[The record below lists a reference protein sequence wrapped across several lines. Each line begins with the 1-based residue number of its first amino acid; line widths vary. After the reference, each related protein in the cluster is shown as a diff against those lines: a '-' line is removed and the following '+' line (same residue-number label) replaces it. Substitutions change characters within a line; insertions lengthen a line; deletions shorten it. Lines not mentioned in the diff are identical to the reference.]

1 MPRTKLSADARR
13 AVTVETV
20 IGLAAAT
27 NPADITTA
35 QIAAQMGVTQGALF
49 RHFADKQAIWAAVM
63 DWTATT
69 LLARFDAVTGVTPI
83 ERLRAMFATH
93 IDFVVTHPGVPRIL
107 FGELQ
112 RDGDAQGKMC
122 VRALMAAYR
131 ERVTALLT
139 EAKAQSLI
147 AERVDISAAS
157 TMFLGMVQGL
167 VMQAM
172 AASDFTTMPAVSGR
186 LFDLYL
192 DGLGVAK

>member
-13 AVTVETV
+13 AATVETV

-63 DWTATT
+63 DWTATA
-69 LLARFDAVTGVTPI
+69 LLARFEAVTGVTPI

-131 ERVTALLT
+131 ERVTNLLT

-147 AERVDISAAS
+147 AEGVDISAAS

-172 AASDFTTMPAVSGR
+172 AASNFSTMPAVSVK

>member
-13 AVTVETV
+13 AATVETV

-35 QIAAQMGVTQGALF
+35 QIAAQMDVTQGALF

-112 RDGDAQGKMC
+112 RDGDALGKMS

-131 ERVTALLT
+131 ERVTNLLT

-147 AERVDISAAS
+147 AETVDIPAAA

-167 VMQAM
+167 AMQAM

>member
-13 AVTVETV
+13 AATVGTV

-69 LLARFDAVTGVTPI
+69 LLARFDAVSGVTPI

-112 RDGDAQGKMC
+112 RDGDALGKMS

-131 ERVTALLT
+131 ERVTNLLT

-147 AERVDISAAS
+147 AETVDIPAAA

-167 VMQAM
+167 AMQAM

>member
-13 AVTVETV
+13 AATVETV

-35 QIAAQMGVTQGALF
+35 QIAAQMDVTQGALF

-131 ERVTALLT
+131 ERVTNLLT

-147 AERVDISAAS
+147 AETVDIPAAA

-167 VMQAM
+167 AMQAM
-172 AASDFTTMPAVSGR
+172 AAGDFATMPAISAR

>member
-13 AVTVETV
+13 AATVETV

-69 LLARFDAVTGVTPI
+69 LLARFDAVTGGTPI

-131 ERVTALLT
+131 ERVTNLLT
-139 EAKAQSLI
+139 EAKTRSLV

>member
-13 AVTVETV
+13 AATVETV

-131 ERVTALLT
+131 ERVTNLLT
-139 EAKAQSLI
+139 EAKARSLV
-147 AERVDISAAS
+147 AESVDISAAS

-172 AASDFTTMPAVSGR
+172 AASDFTTIPAVSGR

>member
-13 AVTVETV
+13 AATVETV

-69 LLARFDAVTGVTPI
+69 LLARFDAVSGVTPI

-131 ERVTALLT
+131 ERVTNLLT
-139 EAKAQSLI
+139 EAKEI
-147 AERVDISAAS
+147 
-157 TMFLGMVQGL
+157 
-167 VMQAM
+167 
-172 AASDFTTMPAVSGR
+172 GR
-186 LFDLYL
+186 AH
-192 DGLGVAK
+192 V

>member
-13 AVTVETV
+13 AATVETV

-69 LLARFDAVTGVTPI
+69 LLARFDAVSGVTPI

-131 ERVTALLT
+131 ERVTNLLT

-147 AERVDISAAS
+147 AETVDIPAAA

-167 VMQAM
+167 AMQAM

-186 LFDLYL
+186 LFDLFC

>member
-13 AVTVETV
+13 AATVETV

-69 LLARFDAVTGVTPI
+69 LLARFDAVSGVTPI

-131 ERVTALLT
+131 ERVTNLLT

-147 AERVDISAAS
+147 AETVDIPAAA

-167 VMQAM
+167 AMQAM
-172 AASDFTTMPAVSGR
+172 AAGDFATMPAISAR

>member
-13 AVTVETV
+13 AATVETV

-27 NPADITTA
+27 NPADITTS

-131 ERVTALLT
+131 ERVTNLLT

-147 AERVDISAAS
+147 AETVDIPAAA

-167 VMQAM
+167 AMQAM
-172 AASDFTTMPAVSGR
+172 AAGDFATMPAISAR

>member
-13 AVTVETV
+13 AATVETV

-35 QIAAQMGVTQGALF
+35 QIAAQMDVTQGALF

-112 RDGDAQGKMC
+112 RDGDALGKMS

-131 ERVTALLT
+131 ERVTNLLT

-147 AERVDISAAS
+147 AETVDIPAAA

-167 VMQAM
+167 AMQAM

-186 LFDLYL
+186 LFDLFC

>member
-13 AVTVETV
+13 AATVETV

-35 QIAAQMGVTQGALF
+35 QIAAQMDVTQGALF
-49 RHFADKQAIWAAVM
+49 RHFADKQAIWTAVM

-112 RDGDAQGKMC
+112 RDGDALGKMS

-131 ERVTALLT
+131 ERVTNLLT

-147 AERVDISAAS
+147 AETVDIPAAA

-167 VMQAM
+167 AMQAM

-186 LFDLYL
+186 LFDLFC

>member
-13 AVTVETV
+13 AATVETV

-112 RDGDAQGKMC
+112 RDGDAQSKMC

-139 EAKAQSLI
+139 EAKTRSLV

-192 DGLGVAK
+192 DGMGVAK